1 MYNLKHM
8 QFGPL
13 NIDGNIYVFAVI
25 GIFFLLAFIFGEGRL
40 KRIATALLAGFFV
53 ADQLGGFLA
62 RQLDSS
68 INGPI
73 DAAFV
78 QLVVLLVVTVG
89 LSLGKTPSV
98 GGRFGLRS
106 FVLAFLTAATLI
118 GYTQSYLA
126 HDISTKVLEEYNL
139 IALAAENRLWLLTAM
154 TGWLILITVWKRKT
168 KEDDDKKG
176 KKGKKKK

>member
-1 MYNLKHM
+1 
-8 QFGPL
+8 
-13 NIDGNIYVFAVI
+13 
-25 GIFFLLAFIFGEGRL
+25 
-40 KRIATALLAGFFV
+40 
-53 ADQLGGFLA
+53 
-62 RQLDSS
+62 
-68 INGPI
+68 
-73 DAAFV
+73 V